1 MSDDI
6 IQAAWLYH
14 VGKMNQEQ
22 VSQHL
27 GISRFRVLRMLAE
40 AEELGLVRVSLEHE
54 TTQTLKLADEV
65 RAKFDLKE
73 VQVAPDTG
81 GNEAATRHSV
91 GILAAG
97 FLARIGKAEA
107 KKPVTIG
114 VGWGRTV
121 AAMADA
127 LTGLYNPQLCFV
139 SLMGSMTRT
148 SATSPSDVCARL
160 AQLTHGSAMFMPAPF
175 LADSAADARLILSQ
189 RLVRETMLA
198 ARAASHAIISVG
210 ECTAGSLLQTS
221 GILTDAE
228 VDGLKA
234 AGAVADSTGK
244 FFCDDGSLADTD
256 LNQRAPS
263 IDLDDLKRCDV
274 MMIAAG
280 AGKARALKAVL
291 NAGFIDRLIV
301 DVHLG
306 QALAEV
312 PQRRKTR

>member
-1 MSDDI
+1 MNDDI

-14 VGKMNQEQ
+14 VGQMNQEQ

-27 GISRFRVLRMLAE
+27 GISRFRVLRMLAD
-40 AEELGLVRVSLEHE
+40 AHELGLVRISIEHK
-54 TTQTLKLADEV
+54 TTQTLKLADDL
-65 RAKFDLKE
+65 RAKFGLKE

-81 GNEAATRHSV
+81 GNDAAARQSV

-97 FLARIGKAEA
+97 FLSRIGKTDS
-107 KKPVTIG
+107 KKPITIG

-127 LTGLYNPQLCFV
+127 LTGLRNPDLCFV

-160 AQLTHGSAMFMPAPF
+160 AQLTQGSAMFMPAPF
-175 LADSAADARLILSQ
+175 LADSAADAQLILSQ
-189 RLVRETMLA
+189 RLVRETMVA

-210 ECTAGSLLQTS
+210 ECTPGSLLQTS
-221 GILTDAE
+221 GILTEAE
-228 VDGLKA
+228 VAELNN
-234 AGAVADSTGK
+234 AGAVADTTGK
-244 FFCDDGSLADTD
+244 FFRDNGSLAETD

-280 AGKARALKAVL
+280 AGKTRALNAVL
-291 NAGFIDRLIV
+291 LAGFVDRLIV
-301 DVHLG
+301 DVHLAA
-306 QALAEV
+306 ALMGNAQTGEV
-312 PQRRKTR
+312 Q

>member
-14 VGKMNQEQ
+14 VGQMNQEQ

-27 GISRFRVLRMLAE
+27 GVSRFRVLRMLAE
-40 AEELGLVRVSLEHE
+40 AQELGLVRISIEHK
-54 TTQTLKLADEV
+54 TTQTLKLADEL
-65 RAKFDLKE
+65 RAKFDLTE

-81 GNEAATRHSV
+81 GNEAAARQSV
-91 GILAAG
+91 GILAAA
-97 FLARIGKAEA
+97 FLSRIGRHDTKQEL
-107 KKPVTIG
+107 KTPVTIG

-127 LTGLYNPQLCFV
+127 LTGLKNPDLRFV

-160 AQLTHGSAMFMPAPF
+160 AQLTLGSAMFMPAPF
-175 LADSAADARLILSQ
+175 LADSAEDAKLILSQ

-210 ECTAGSLLQTS
+210 ECTPDALLQTS
-221 GILTDAE
+221 GILTEAE
-228 VDGLKA
+228 VEALNK

-244 FFCDDGSLADTD
+244 FFRDDGTLADTD

-280 AGKARALKAVL
+280 ISKTRALKAVL

-301 DVHLG
+301 DVHL
-306 QALAEV
+306 AEAV
-312 PQRRKTR
+312 MGEMR